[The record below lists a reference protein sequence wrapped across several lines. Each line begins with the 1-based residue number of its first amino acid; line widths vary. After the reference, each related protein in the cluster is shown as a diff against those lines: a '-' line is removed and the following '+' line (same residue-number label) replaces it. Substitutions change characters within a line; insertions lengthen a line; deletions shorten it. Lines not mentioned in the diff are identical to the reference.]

1 MEFQP
6 EIIKPQPPKEGDV
19 GELKQELLQL
29 WEDYCRSPTFET
41 AEKARGLYRELS
53 QRLGSEGMNKLVEE
67 LESIEGKIKRE
78 FEERQERERIKE
90 IINIESEENVEQIRA
105 SLENFRVNL
114 HQLMDALRFLKDKA
128 FLFLKLFSDNKEIY
142 QRMYEY
148 IASIVEPIYK
158 KLQSLVEE
166 TKASREKINFLSSLD
181 DSTRNKVKSLGS
193 LLGIEVLSQIEPP
206 IYINQSAVFM
216 LWAVVLGDIKS
227 TPTASGSYII
237 EGLHNLL
244 DYERRLK
251 EIINN
256 EESLNK
262 IKEDIKNSGNQVA
275 EKIEETEKSYD
286 SLIQVLQ
293 SVRGGRENLID
304 GFIYGYLNVNTNMTL
319 QKWLHELEGYVKRL

>member
-1 MEFQP
+1 
-6 EIIKPQPPKEGDV
+6 V
-19 GELKQELLQL
+19 
-29 WEDYCRSPTFET
+29 
-41 AEKARGLYRELS
+41 
-53 QRLGSEGMNKLVEE
+53 
-67 LESIEGKIKRE
+67 
-78 FEERQERERIKE
+78 
-90 IINIESEENVEQIRA
+90 

-114 HQLMDALRFLKDKA
+114 NQLMEALRFLRDKA
-128 FLFLKLFSDNKEIY
+128 FLFLKLFADNSDNKEIY
-142 QRMYEY
+142 HEY
-148 IASIVEPIYK
+148 IASILKPIYE
-158 KLQSLVEE
+158 KLQSLAEK
-166 TKASREKINFLSSLD
+166 TKASRETINFLSSLD
-181 DSTRNKVKSLGS
+181 DSTRSKVKSLGS

-206 IYINQSAVFM
+206 ISIDKNAVFM
-216 LWAVVLGDIKS
+216 LWAMVLGDIKI

-262 IKEDIKNSGNQVA
+262 IKEDIKNAENQVA

-304 GFIYGYLNVNTNMTL
+304 GFIYGYLNVNTNVPL